1 MTLHFW
7 KAQHRGYSLK
17 WKTEGRLQKY
27 VQHSLTVYCSV
38 YTSLQVFNLPGQ
50 RKAVRKLLN
59 HLISTFI
66 KKGIEW
72 KTKCQCQVALYT
84 YNGCTLKHLYYSGA
98 AQYSS
103 RYNNCTTL
111 FKNSKKSS
119 CVVPDQPHMQYSYN
133 SHSRL
138 GHSVRYKQQGNS
150 GRRNI
155 ARGPYGDSQSSLK
168 LSTPI

>member
-1 MTLHFW
+1 MENRRE
-7 KAQHRGYSLK
+7 A
-17 WKTEGRLQKY
+17 TEM
-27 VQHSLTVYCSV
+27 HSLTVYCSV
-38 YTSLQVFNLPGQ
+38 YTSLQVFNPPGQ

-103 RYNNCTTL
+103 RYNNFTTL

-155 ARGPYGDSQSSLK
+155 ARGPYGYSQSSLK